1 MAPPTTTRY
10 YIQLTL
16 PSASNIIIFTGFFDV
31 DDTTHIV
38 QTFYDSTNP
47 TVDIRSTGSSGGPT
61 YLYYPGWLCFDG
73 GGCNVTSFPYLYGAT
88 SGDYNM
94 YGVTTSSTNN
104 HVDSLVGVTYAFSL
118 TPFNGGNVACF
129 KEGSMILTDKGYR
142 PIQDLRKGDLIET
155 YKHGLKPINMIGKRP
170 IHHICS
176 QERIKDQLYVC
187 HVEQYP
193 ELTEELVITG
203 CHAILVDRYI
213 DQEQRSAVIET
224 LGQIYLTDGKARL
237 PACVDKR
244 TKVYEKQGTY
254 TIYHIALDHDDYY
267 MNYGVYAN
275 GLLVET
281 CSKRY
286 LKELSNM
293 ELIE

>member
-1 MAPPTTTRY
+1 MAPPITTRY

-129 KEGSMILTDKGYR
+129 KEGSMILGPHHRHHLPLCSHRHGPPWPPRYTSNQTRR
-142 PIQDLRKGDLIET
+142 PDHRS
-155 YKHGLKPINMIGKRP
+155 
-170 IHHICS
+170 HH
-176 QERIKDQLYVC
+176 
-187 HVEQYP
+187 P
-193 ELTEELVITG
+193 
-203 CHAILVDRYI
+203 
-213 DQEQRSAVIET
+213 
-224 LGQIYLTDGKARL
+224 
-237 PACVDKR
+237 
-244 TKVYEKQGTY
+244 
-254 TIYHIALDHDDYY
+254 
-267 MNYGVYAN
+267 
-275 GLLVET
+275 
-281 CSKRY
+281 
-286 LKELSNM
+286 
-293 ELIE
+293 

>member
-1 MAPPTTTRY
+1 MSVTRY
-10 YIQLTL
+10 YIQLSL
-16 PSASNIIIFTGFFDV
+16 PDLGGLIIFTGFFDV
-31 DDTTHIV
+31 DNSTNIV

-47 TVDIRSTGSSGGPT
+47 TVDIRSTGGNGGPT

-73 GGCNVTSFPYLYGAT
+73 GGCNVTSFPYLYGST
-88 SGDYNM
+88 QGDYNL
-94 YGVTTSSTNN
+94 YGNPSSSTGNS
-104 HVDSLVGVTYAFSL
+104 VDGELSNVTYAFSL
-118 TPFNGGNVACF
+118 TPFGNNVVCF
-129 KEGSMILTDKGYR
+129 KEGSMILTNKGYR

-155 YKHGLKPINMIGKRP
+155 YKHGMVAINMIGKRQ
-170 IHHICS
+170 IHHVCS
-176 QERIKDQLYVC
+176 EERIKDQLYVC
-187 HVEQYP
+187 RSDQYP

-203 CHAILVDRYI
+203 CHSILVDRFV
-213 DQEQRSAVIET
+213 DQEQRSAVVET
-224 LGQIYLTDGKARL
+224 LGQIYLTDAKARL

-244 TKVYEKQGTY
+244 AAVYEKKGNY
-254 TIYHIALDHDDYY
+254 TIYHIALDHHDYY

>member
-1 MAPPTTTRY
+1 MFTTRY
-10 YIQLTL
+10 YIQLSL
-16 PSASNIIIFTGFFDV
+16 PDLSNLIIFTGFFDV
-31 DDTTHIV
+31 DNSTHIV

-47 TVDIRSTGSSGGPT
+47 TVDIRSTGNNGGPT

-88 SGDYNM
+88 QGDYNL
-94 YGVTTSSTNN
+94 YGNTGSSTGN
-104 HVDSLVGVTYAFSL
+104 HVDGEQGNVTYAFSL
-118 TPFNGGNVACF
+118 TPFNGNVVCF

-142 PIQDLRKGDLIET
+142 AIQDLRKGDLVET
-155 YKHGLKPINMIGKRP
+155 YKHGLKAINMIGKRP
-170 IHHICS
+170 MYHACTS
-176 QERIKDQLYVC
+176 ERIKDQLYVC
-187 HVEQYP
+187 RADQYP
-193 ELTEELVITG
+193 ELTDDLVITG
-203 CHAILVDRYI
+203 CHSVLVDRFV
-213 DQEQRSAVIET
+213 DQEQRSAVTET

-237 PACVDKR
+237 PVCVDKR
-244 TKVYEKQGTY
+244 ASVYEKAGHH

>member
-1 MAPPTTTRY
+1 MTVTRY
-10 YIQLTL
+10 YIRLLDAGQGD
-16 PSASNIIIFTGFFDV
+16 AIMFTGFFDV
-31 DDTTHIV
+31 DDSTHIV
-38 QTFYDSTNP
+38 QNFYDSTNP
-47 TVDIRSTGSSGGPT
+47 TVNIRSTGGNGGPT

-73 GGCNVTSFPYLYGAT
+73 GGCNVTSFPYLYGST
-88 SGDYNM
+88 QGDYNM
-94 YGVTTSSTNN
+94 YGQTSSSTGNYIDVYGN
-104 HVDSLVGVTYAFSL
+104 VTYLFSL
-118 TPFNGGNVACF
+118 TPFSGSNGNVVCF
-129 KEGSMILTDKGYR
+129 KEDSMILTDKGYR
-142 PIQDLRKGDLIET
+142 AIQDLHKGDLVET
-155 YKHGLKPINMIGKRP
+155 YQHGLKPINMIGKRTMY
-170 IHHICS
+170 HACTS
-176 QERIKDQLYVC
+176 ERIKDQLYVC
-187 HVEQYP
+187 RVDQYP

-203 CHAILVDRYI
+203 CHSVLVDRFV
-213 DQEQRSAVIET
+213 DQEQRSAVTET
-224 LGQIYLTDGKARL
+224 LGKIYLTDGKARL

-244 TKVYEKQGTY
+244 AAVYEKAGLY